1 MHRVAWSWCR
11 DRALAED
18 LVQEALTKGFK
29 NLDQLRDP
37 AALRAWLFD
46 ILTNCWRDY
55 LRRMRVTED
64 ISAVPEDLAELTLPS
79 GNEEAEIVAKVRE
92 AVAQLPLGQREV
104 LTLVELEGF
113 SYSEVAGMLRIP
125 EGTVRSRI
133 CRARETLRELLIGF
147 DTGVGNKVMR
157 FRRIK

>member
-1 MHRVAWSWCR
+1 M
-11 DRALAED
+11 
-18 LVQEALTKGFK
+18 QEALTKGFK